1 MLPTLLPTSFSR
13 GSFALFVEHAT
24 QLFHCS
30 FALFVEHAT
39 QLSMLRYIWRCHFR
53 LAGALLQL
61 LPPEVQVF
69 SLISHFIDALLD
81 VPHRPSSSLWATR
94 ARPTSSAARTRP
106 RPSTPRRC
114 ARQCRAARP
123 RPPRWRRSSPPSCSP
138 RTMPASSTASSSSTP
153 PSSL

>member
-1 MLPTLLPTSFSR
+1 MLPTLLPTSFSQ

-39 QLSMLRYIWRCHFR
+39 QLSMLRYFWRCHFR

-61 LPPEVQVF
+61 LPPEVEVF

-81 VPHRPSSSLWATR
+81 VPHRPVHLLTVSLPTR
-94 ARPTSSAARTRP
+94 LHFVFRPCMHSI
-106 RPSTPRRC
+106 
-114 ARQCRAARP
+114 
-123 RPPRWRRSSPPSCSP
+123 SP
-138 RTMPASSTASSSSTP
+138 
-153 PSSL
+153 